1 MDDLQSRKMYSIITG
16 LLIGW
21 EGYFILMV
29 ASSIRWCPTQ
39 GRISETTFALINRDF
54 MQTSAWSRLSKCH
67 FVIFYSCYAN
77 ITHFFAKKKCKFLQT
92 SMKQASPVRL
102 ETAPLTWSLKM
113 TKSRLD
119 SNFFETYYFS
129 SRTHAYSIVRL
140 PQAY

>member
-1 MDDLQSRKMYSIITG
+1 MDDLQSRKMYSISTG

-54 MQTSAWSRLSKCH
+54 MQTSAWSWLSKCH

-77 ITHFFAKKKCKFLQT
+77 ITHFFAKKIKKLQIPSNVNET
-92 SMKQASPVRL
+92 SITSSVRL
-102 ETAPLTWSLKM
+102 NWNSTIDMIIQDDKVS
-113 TKSRLD
+113 SRLELFRD
-119 SNFFETYYFS
+119 
-129 SRTHAYSIVRL
+129 IL
-140 PQAY
+140 I